1 MKKLL
6 ITLLLPFVLLLS
18 CIGQPKE
25 TFPVAEVCPKL
36 ENSQNPKIAV
46 FMPSVSDSTEYA
58 SMIVQAFK
66 NYFVDKLAFN
76 PADRPNADIDIF
88 LVTGKQRPSI
98 VKPKDFTPNLLFGM
112 DNREA
117 VLNNLFDTTGM
128 YTCQVEDSVFSQLS
142 IPLIE
147 DYNASSTLFLLDRD
161 NSILWRDD
169 DYRGQGEHLKP
180 LEYKVKN
187 LMGITVPV
195 PQTNGK
201 EIKVGDTLSQE
212 ILIEGKE
219 ISEYKGEILVFT
231 FYPAAYSGV
240 FDIESMVRR
249 ISDQRLAMM
258 SCAVQISSLDKMSML
273 ANSGVHYF
281 AISESTAEIL
291 NNWKSALGTHHIQY
305 LNDADYSLAGAFG
318 AYSPEGYC
326 SRVTVIVGK
335 DGKIAYIDRDY
346 TLDKEPE
353 IQAVVQNLISHSK

>member
-6 ITLLLPFVLLLS
+6 VTLLLPFALFLS
-18 CIGQPKE
+18 CLGQPKE
-25 TFPVAEVCPKL
+25 TFPISEVCPEL
-36 ENSQNPKIAV
+36 ESSENPKIVV

-76 PADRPNADIDIF
+76 PIDRPNADIDIVF
-88 LVTGKQRPSI
+88 VIGKQRPSI
-98 VKPKDFTPNLLFGM
+98 VKPKDYKPLLYFGM

-117 VLNNLFDTTGM
+117 VLNNLFNTTGM
-128 YTCQVEDSVFSQLS
+128 YNCQVEDSIFSQLS

-147 DYNASSTLFLLDRD
+147 DYNASSTLFLLDGD

-187 LMGITVPV
+187 LLGIATPV
-195 PQTNGK
+195 PQMNSEK
-201 EIKVGDTLSQE
+201 VKVGDTLSEE
-212 ILIEGKE
+212 IMIADKK
-219 ISEYKGEILVFT
+219 ISEYKDNILVLT

-258 SCAVQISSLDKMSML
+258 SCAVQISSLDKMYML

-291 NNWKSALGTHHIQY
+291 NNWKSALGTHHVQY
-305 LNDADYSLAGAFG
+305 LNDEDYSLAGVFG
-318 AYSPEGYC
+318 AYNPKGYC
-326 SRVTVIVGK
+326 NRVTIVIDK
-335 DGKIAYIDRDY
+335 DGKIAYMNKDY